1 MWRPDGRLLR
11 SALVVLAL
19 LVAAAGCAPTA
30 TQPTSQ
36 TAVPGEGQQL
46 PVTPQPTVVA
56 LTPAAPAI
64 PLPSIADVVAKVKP
78 AVVAIN
84 TESISYDMFNRPRT
98 AAGAGSG
105 WISSSDG
112 YIVTNNHVVEGAS
125 LVTVTLDDGTSYE
138 AGPVF
143 TDPPTD
149 LAVVKIA
156 AKGLPVAET
165 GDATALRVG
174 DVVVAIGN
182 SLGMGTSA
190 TSGIVSVAGV
200 SLAASAGQ
208 TLLDLIQTDAAINP
222 GNSGGPL
229 VNMAGQVIGINSTKI
244 ASVGVEGM
252 GYAISVNQA
261 MPVVQTLINEGRVAR
276 PWLGVGLYTVGP
288 VVATRYGLAVQQGAL
303 VTEVVAGSPAE
314 ISGLMQGDVIVSF
327 AGLDIRSA
335 QDFTKA
341 IYAQKTGDEV
351 EIAFWRGSERKVTWA
366 LLAATPSGT

>member
-1 MWRPDGRLLR
+1 MRRLNGRPLR
-11 SALVVLAL
+11 SALVVLML
-19 LVAAAGCAPTA
+19 LLAAAGWAPA
-30 TQPTSQ
+30 AAPPASQ
-36 TAVPGEGQQL
+36 GAGPDAGQQL
-46 PVTPQPTVVA
+46 PATPQPGAVPTS
-56 LTPAAPAI
+56 AAPAS

-84 TESISYDMFNRPRT
+84 TESVSYDMFNRPRT

-105 WISSSDG
+105 WIISSDG

-149 LAVVKIA
+149 LAVVKITA
-156 AKGLPVAET
+156 EGLPVAET

-261 MPVVQTLINEGRVAR
+261 LPVVETLIREGRVVR

-288 VVATRYGLAVQQGAL
+288 VVASRYGLAVQQGVL
-303 VTEVVAGSPAE
+303 VTEVVSGSPAE
-314 ISGLMQGDVIVSF
+314 ICGLVQGDVIVSF
-327 AGLDIRSA
+327 AGLDILSA
-335 QDFTKA
+335 QDFTRA
-341 IYAQKTGDEV
+341 IYMQKTGDEV

-366 LLAATPSGT
+366 VLAATPSGT